1 MVLNKSEV
9 KMVMEQIEK
18 KLQGQKSITI
28 MEHDNK
34 PAWNVLRELW
44 NDKRKQFVWNNC
56 TYNMQYNPAHET
68 IGNRSS
74 TPEFSI
80 SKFTKKETFDVD
92 ELMSKKEI
100 RVRDWTGADAAKMCG
115 LVTDVVPLESLKDV
129 TSIVTIIMTNTNLNV
144 MIQRHDT
151 GDVTIWVDN
160 KRFTQR

>member
-18 KLQGQKSITI
+18 KLQGQKAMTVLEYS
-28 MEHDNK
+28 NK
-34 PAWNVLRELW
+34 PAWSVLRELW
-44 NDKRKQFVWNNC
+44 NDGRKQFIFNDA
-56 TYNMQYNPAHET
+56 TYRIQFNPSHTT

-74 TPEFSI
+74 CDEFLVSR
-80 SKFTKKETFDVD
+80 FTKKETFDVD

-100 RVRDWTGADAAKMCG
+100 RVRDWTGADAAKKCG
-115 LVTDVVPLESLKDV
+115 LVSDVLPFESIKDV
-129 TSIVTIIMTNTNLNV
+129 TIIVTIIMTNTDLNV

>member
-9 KMVMEQIEK
+9 KMVMDRIEK
-18 KLQGQKSITI
+18 KLQSQKSMTI
-28 MEHDNK
+28 IEENN

-44 NDKRKQFVWNNC
+44 NDNRKQFVWNNS
-56 TYNMQYNPAHET
+56 TYNMQYHPSVT
-68 IGNRSS
+68 DSLSNRSS
-74 TPEFSI
+74 TPEFTI
-80 SKFTKKETFDVD
+80 CRYTKKETFDVD

-115 LVTDVVPLESLKDV
+115 LVSDTIPYESLKDV
-129 TSIVTIIMTNTNLNV
+129 TSIVTVIMTNTDLNV